1 MKRSSWIA
9 LFLFALLA
17 GLYVFLQNRPMEENQ
32 ESTEPTS
39 TPRVYLYDY
48 SEERGPIVYIR
59 IQDAEGNFVEL
70 EKKDEQWFIKAPTA
84 SLADQSK
91 VTMAETQIYG
101 LGVKTLLESTLDLPT
116 IGLDK
121 PKYVI
126 EIRFQN
132 GQASR
137 LEVGSRAPSGSG
149 YYVRRDGELFVAH
162 EYNIDALASLIQFP
176 PYPPTP
182 TPEGTLTPTATLT
195 PTPTETSTPV
205 PDTPTSTPEE

>member
-9 LFLFALLA
+9 LFLLALA
-17 GLYVFLQNRPMEENQ
+17 IGLYFFLKNRPAAQGSSSN
-32 ESTEPTS
+32 EPTA
-39 TPRVYLYDY
+39 TPRIYLYDY
-48 SEERGPIVYIR
+48 SEERGKIVSIR
-59 IQDAEGNFVEL
+59 IQDAEGNFILL
-70 EKKDEQWFIKAPTA
+70 EKENDQWFIKSP
-84 SLADQSK
+84 SFSPADQGK

-101 LGVKTLLESTLDLPT
+101 LGVKTPLEGTLDLPT

-132 GQASR
+132 GETSR

-149 YYVRRDGELFVAH
+149 YYVRRDGQLFVAF
-162 EYNIDALASLIQFP
+162 EYNIDALASLIQNP

-182 TPEGTLTPTATLT
+182 TPAGTFT
-195 PTPTETSTPV
+195 PTPTETPAPTA
-205 PDTPTSTPEE
+205 TPTPMPEPPTATPE

>member
-9 LFLFALLA
+9 LFLLALA
-17 GLYVFLQNRPMEENQ
+17 VGVYVFLKNRPVQ
-32 ESTEPTS
+32 EKPSNEPTA

-48 SEERGPIVYIR
+48 SEERGKIVAIR
-59 IQDAEGNFVEL
+59 IQDSAENFVLL
-70 EKKDEQWFIKAPTA
+70 EKENGQWFIKAPSP

-101 LGVKTLLESTLDLPT
+101 LGVKTILEDTLDLPT

-121 PKYVI
+121 PTYII
-126 EIRFQN
+126 EIRFEN
-132 GQASR
+132 GATSR

-149 YYVRRDGELFVAH
+149 YYVRRDGKLFVAF
-162 EYNIDALASLIQFP
+162 EYNIDALANLIRYP

-182 TPEGTLTPTATLT
+182 TPEGTLTPT
-195 PTPTETSTPV
+195 PTETPRPTETPTHP
-205 PDTPTSTPEE
+205 PDTPTSTPE